1 MKWLRT
7 KAQKSIKTAITLGCV
22 GWAVFVIA
30 LIGSLIFVFQMKQ
43 TSIKKLVN
51 SKDLKLLYRLAA
63 GAGVGREN
71 RGMVM
76 SV

>member
-1 MKWLRT
+1 MD
-7 KAQKSIKTAITLGCV
+7 KTAITLGCV
-22 GWAVFVIA
+22 DWAVFVIA
-30 LIGSLIFVFQMKQ
+30 FINSLIYVFPMKQ
-43 TSIKKLVN
+43 TFIRQFVK
-51 SKDLKLLYRLAA
+51 SKDLKLLYATGSK